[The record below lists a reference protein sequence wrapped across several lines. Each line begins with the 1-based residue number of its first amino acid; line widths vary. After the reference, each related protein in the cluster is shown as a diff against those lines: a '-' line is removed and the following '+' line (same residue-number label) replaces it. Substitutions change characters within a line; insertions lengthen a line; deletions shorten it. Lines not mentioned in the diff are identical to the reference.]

1 MDKGKLDRNS
11 PIQVFETKTVRKE
24 LGFKITAADVYN
36 DFLYLGDDKG
46 KLSIIKVISTF
57 TLSKSTILKSFLNLL
72 KSKARTS
79 LSTK

>member
-46 KLSIIKVISTF
+46 KL
-57 TLSKSTILKSFLNLL
+57 
-72 KSKARTS
+72 
-79 LSTK
+79 